1 MVVDKFIIKWSFVF
15 CRRLDDMEGQLPQVN
30 KARNTS
36 IELLRII
43 AMLMIIF
50 HHFAVHGGF
59 SFADA
64 EVSIPHFWYYFIQM
78 GGKIGVN
85 IFILI
90 SGYFLIEKKD
100 AQVFNFKR
108 ILKFWGQVF
117 FYSVFLTIIVRI
129 TSIGEVGVKDL
140 IKMLFPITF
149 ETWGFASTYFVLYLI
164 YPFLNRLLHSI
175 NKGTYQKLLV
185 LLVVIWSI
193 IPTFT
198 TSSYQGSDLLWF
210 ITLYCIAGYIKRFG
224 FNCKFQTKHY
234 FGMWLVFSLFT
245 YLTAVVFTLLGTK
258 WPIVSSYALYF
269 FGQNKITVL
278 LASLSLFMTFATL
291 NIKYNNVIN
300 IIASTTFSIY
310 LIHDNKYIRF
320 FLWRTVF
327 RNASYANTLALIPY
341 SILAVGIVF
350 VVCSTFDFLRIKL
363 IEKPYMKFVNKYADS
378 VLKPFSYICEKTKMI
393 IFGR

>member
-1 MVVDKFIIKWSFVF
+1 
-15 CRRLDDMEGQLPQVN
+15 MEGQLSQVN
-30 KARNTS
+30 KTRNTS

-64 EVSIPHFWYYFIQM
+64 ELSITHFWYYFIQM

-90 SGYFLIEKKD
+90 SGYFLVERK
-100 AQVFNFKR
+100 AEQTFNLKR
-108 ILKFWGQVF
+108 TLKFWGQVF
-117 FYSVFLTIIVRI
+117 FYSVFLTIIVKI
-129 TSIGEVGVKDL
+129 TAIGEVGIKDL
-140 IKMLFPITF
+140 IKMIFPITF

-164 YPFLNRLLHSI
+164 HPFLNRLLHSI
-175 NKGTYQKLLV
+175 NKQTYQKLLI

-193 IPTFT
+193 VPTFT
-198 TSSYQGSDLLWF
+198 TSSYQENDLLWF
-210 ITLYCIAGYIKRFG
+210 ITLYCISGYIKLFG
-224 FNCKFQTKHY
+224 FNHKFQTKHY
-234 FGMWLVFSLFT
+234 FWVWLVCSLFT
-245 YLTAVVFTLLGTK
+245 YLTAIIFTLLGAK
-258 WPIVSSYALYF
+258 WPTVSSHALYF

-291 NIKYNNVIN
+291 NIKYNKVIN
-300 IIASTTFSIY
+300 IIASTTFGIY
-310 LIHDNKYIRF
+310 LIHDNKYIRY

-327 RNASYANTLALIPY
+327 KNAAYADTLALIPY

-350 VVCSTFDFLRIKL
+350 VVCSTFDFFRIKV
-363 IEKPYMKFVNKYADS
+363 IEKLYMKFVNKYAENI
-378 VLKPFSYICEKTKMI
+378 LKSFNFICEKASLI
-393 IFGR
+393 IFEK